1 MILVVVYRLLVRASV
16 VLLIC
21 KHHVSLTLW
30 KLVYISRVHMLAVA
44 LTVPCISCIN
54 YDRVVSI
61 IMPINVLACVDT
73 DLPINLSQF
82 VVCG

>member
-1 MILVVVYRLLVRASV
+1 
-16 VLLIC
+16 
-21 KHHVSLTLW
+21 
-30 KLVYISRVHMLAVA
+30 MLAVA

-82 VVCG
+82 VVYGRSLVLLTRVAIFITYLEFQCSN